1 MPHAEDDETPAIS
14 DPDMP
19 ETAPSSAGAQPA
31 EDDFVARIFGPRPDA
46 VVADPSAAHRSG
58 FVALVGRPNVGKST
72 LLNALVG
79 EKVAIVS
86 PRPQTTR
93 RRILGIRTEPG
104 LQAVFVDTPGV
115 HRPKTSLGKS
125 MVRVARGAVPDADV
139 LVWVVDASRQPVQ
152 MDHSIARDV
161 VEVGRPIV
169 LALNKT
175 DRLPPEHVAQ
185 RVAAFRAMAGEAA
198 DWTLTVATRGHNVD
212 RLWAMI
218 AAKLPAGP
226 RFYPADQISDQ
237 TDRMMVGELVREAA
251 LRHLRQEVPHGV
263 EVVVED
269 WRVLED
275 SGVLYLGAALM
286 VERQAHR
293 GMVIGKGGR
302 MLKMIGSDAR
312 REIERL
318 LERQVYLDIEVV
330 VREDWRSDQGELRRL
345 GYI

>member
-1 MPHAEDDETPAIS
+1 MPKAQDDETPP
-14 DPDMP
+14 PD
-19 ETAPSSAGAQPA
+19 
-31 EDDFVARIFGPRPDA
+31 DDLVARIFGPRPD
-46 VVADPSAAHRSG
+46 DQPPGDAAEHRSG

-104 LQAVFVDTPGV
+104 IQSVFVDTPGV

-139 LVWVVDASRQPVQ
+139 LVFVTDASRPPTSI
-152 MDHSIARDV
+152 DRSIARDIT
-161 VEVGRPIV
+161 EVGKPIV

-175 DRLPPEHVAQ
+175 DLLPPEAVAD
-185 RVAAFRAMAGEAA
+185 RVAAFRELAGGTD
-198 DWTLTVATRGHNVD
+198 DWTLTVATRKHNVE

-218 AAKLPAGP
+218 AALLPPGP
-226 RFYPADQISDQ
+226 QFFPPDQISDQ
-237 TDRMMVGELVREAA
+237 TDRMMAAELVREAA

-269 WRVLED
+269 WRKMENSD
-275 SGVLYLGAALM
+275 VLYIGAALM

-302 MLKMIGSDAR
+302 MLKMIGTDAR

-318 LERQVYLDIEVV
+318 LERQVYLDVEVV
-330 VREDWRSDQGELRRL
+330 VRSDWRSDQGELRRL
-345 GYI
+345 GYV

>member
-1 MPHAEDDETPAIS
+1 MPDDH
-14 DPDMP
+14 
-19 ETAPSSAGAQPA
+19 
-31 EDDFVARIFGPRPDA
+31 DDDLIARIFGPRADA
-46 VVADPSAAHRSG
+46 PSDPEPGAHRSG
-58 FVALVGRPNVGKST
+58 YVAIVGRPNVGKST

-104 LQAVFVDTPGV
+104 LQCVFVDTPGV
-115 HRPKTSLGKS
+115 HRPKTSLGRT
-125 MVRVARGAVPDADV
+125 MVRAARGAVPDADV
-139 LVWVVDASRQPVQ
+139 VVWVVDASRPPTAI
-152 MDHSIARDV
+152 DRSIARDV
-161 VEVGRPIV
+161 EEVGKPVV

-175 DRLPPEHVAQ
+175 DRLPPDAVAE
-185 RVAAFRAMAGEAA
+185 RVEAFRALAGEGA
-198 DWTLTVATRGHNVD
+198 DWTLTVATKGHNVD
-212 RLWAMI
+212 RLWAMV
-218 AAKLPAGP
+218 AAHLPPGP
-226 RFYPADQISDQ
+226 QFFPPDQVSDQ
-237 TDRMMVGELVREAA
+237 TDRMMVAELVREAA
-251 LRHLRQEVPHGV
+251 LRHLRQEVPHGI

-269 WRVLED
+269 WRELED

-318 LERQVYLDIEVV
+318 LERQVYLDVEVV
-330 VREDWRSDQGELRRL
+330 VRSDWRSDQGELRRL
-345 GYI
+345 GYV